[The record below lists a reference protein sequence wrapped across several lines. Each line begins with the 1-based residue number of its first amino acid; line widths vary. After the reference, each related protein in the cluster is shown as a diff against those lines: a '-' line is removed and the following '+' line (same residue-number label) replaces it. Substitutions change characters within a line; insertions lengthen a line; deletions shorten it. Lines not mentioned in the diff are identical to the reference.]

1 MKTGILGS
9 FSRKLVLQSAL
20 AGLLFHTAVSG
31 GATIVTQISAGFN
44 HSLFIES
51 DGSLWGMGNN
61 ISGQLGDG
69 TTAQEQDFPVLIV
82 ASNVMAASAGISH
95 SCFVTSNQVLWGMG
109 ANSSGQLALGALY
122 STNIPI
128 PLASNVVAVSC
139 GGQHTLFVK
148 SDGSLWGMGDNTEG
162 QLGTGNYTSSTNMP
176 VEILASNVVSVSAG
190 NVTSLFLKSD
200 GSLWSMGYNGG
211 GQLGIGSTILK
222 TNTPQEVQSGA
233 TFAFSCGEGSHCLF
247 VVLPGIGR
255 MSAMGS
261 DFFGQLGDGK
271 SGTNSYSSEF
281 IVPTDVSA
289 VAAGGDHSAFIKTD
303 GSLWAMGRNEWGQL
317 GNCTGIGTNR
327 PVQVLSSGVV
337 AVSAGGNFNLFI
349 KSDGTLWGM
358 GADDIGQLGI
368 GRTGDLSCVPI
379 RIIPPLAVEIT
390 STTAAQTNLLLHGT
404 NDFAPGVFHVLMS
417 TNLATPFNQWTPF
430 STNVAGSPSFN
441 IIVTNGVDLNSAAQR
456 FFRLQLFQIN

>member
-9 FSRKLVLQSAL
+9 FSRKLVLQL
-20 AGLLFHTAVSG
+20 AVASLLVHAAAAG
-31 GATIVTQISAGFN
+31 GATTVTQVSAGYN

-51 DGSLWGMGNN
+51 DGSLWAMGDNGV
-61 ISGQLGDG
+61 GQLGDG

-82 ASNVMAASAGISH
+82 SSNVTAASAGTYH
-95 SCFVTSNQVLWGMG
+95 SCFITADNVLWGMG
-109 ANSSGQLALGALY
+109 WNSDGELGVGTFPF
-122 STNIPI
+122 TNRPI
-128 PLASNVVAVSC
+128 VIASNVIAVSC
-139 GGQHTLFVK
+139 GGDYTLFVK
-148 SDGSLWGMGDNTEG
+148 SDGSLWGMGDNSEG
-162 QLGTGNYTSSTNMP
+162 QLGTGTYISTNRP
-176 VEILASNVVSVSAG
+176 VQILANNVVAVSAG
-190 NVTSLFLKSD
+190 AYTSLFQKSD
-200 GSLWSMGYNGG
+200 GSLWSMGFNGA
-211 GQLGIGSTILK
+211 GQLGIGSTITK
-222 TNTPQEVQSGA
+222 TNTPQDVQSGA
-233 TFAFSCGEGSHCLF
+233 TFAFTAGKGSHCLF

-271 SGTNSYSSEF
+271 SGTNSYISEVV
-281 IVPTDVSA
+281 VPTDVSA
-289 VAAGGDHSAFIKTD
+289 VAAGVDNSAFIKTD

-317 GNCTGIGTNR
+317 GNCTGLSTNR

-358 GADDIGQLGI
+358 GADNLGQLGI

-379 RIIPPLAVEIT
+379 RIIPPLAVQIT
-390 STTAAQTNLLLHGT
+390 STTTVQTNLLLHGT

-417 TNLATPFNQWTPF
+417 TNLATPFNQWTSF

-441 IIVTNGVDLNSAAQR
+441 ITVTNGVDVNSAAQR